1 MITKKDL
8 YQHIQDLEMELDLQT
23 TEFEY
28 LHGFLSWMGLWDD
41 FIFFRTNAHPEQS
54 EDEPFPRL
62 VL

>member
-1 MITKKDL
+1 MTTKQDL
-8 YQHIQDLEMELDLQT
+8 YQHIHDLEAEIEFWT
-23 TEFEY
+23 TELEY

-41 FIFFRTNAHPEQS
+41 FIFFRTHAYLDQS